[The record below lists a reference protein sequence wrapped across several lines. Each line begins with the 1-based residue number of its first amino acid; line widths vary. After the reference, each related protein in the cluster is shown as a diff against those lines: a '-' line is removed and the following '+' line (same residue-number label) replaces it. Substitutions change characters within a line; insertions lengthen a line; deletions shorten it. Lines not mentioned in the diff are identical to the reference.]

1 MVLIV
6 NSISPN
12 QLNCILT
19 VSEEYQSDTRGMKMS
34 TFTIANPSSN
44 VPFQWKENIR
54 SLPEEKETN
63 LIDYSQ
69 RHKSPKLYTRSIDRR
84 EVMRRN
90 HLIDYP
96 QNSDSKL
103 PSLLQHNISDMY
115 HGDQD
120 WLQPRGDCNRFNA
133 MSTRICDATLPR
145 NHIGSY
151 SRNYKS
157 TQNYNMTSDHDYSPN
172 SVFRSRRGREDTWL
186 V

>member
-1 MVLIV
+1 
-6 NSISPN
+6 
-12 QLNCILT
+12 
-19 VSEEYQSDTRGMKMS
+19 
-34 TFTIANPSSN
+34 
-44 VPFQWKENIR
+44 
-54 SLPEEKETN
+54 
-63 LIDYSQ
+63 
-69 RHKSPKLYTRSIDRR
+69 
-84 EVMRRN
+84 MRRN

-133 MSTRICDATLPR
+133 VSTRICDATLPR

-157 TQNYNMTSDHDYSPN
+157 TQNYNMTLDHDYSPN